1 MRWDEEGRRTVSFQ
15 WPRDIA
21 LQSRERYTP
30 RTIVPLRRK
39 DQSWLVFLLG
49 GGSIDAL
56 LFGGLRIVGSGWLQ
70 LLDKTKPKKSVSF
83 SSLTSLVLLLVL
95 QHNNNR
101 RLLSLKHSSSQIKS
115 STETIS
121 VDFVFKYNLFE
132 TFYFFSVDTK
142 VFLLLLSTKYVLSII
157 SFFDETTILILH
169 NLSQTNYVQDTYRQ
183 HVKTLVKYE
192 HMLKRRQ

>member
-1 MRWDEEGRRTVSFQ
+1 MLYFSED
-15 WPRDIA
+15 
-21 LQSRERYTP
+21 
-30 RTIVPLRRK
+30 
-39 DQSWLVFLLG
+39 
-49 GGSIDAL
+49 
-56 LFGGLRIVGSGWLQ
+56 SGWLAAAAGQ
-70 LLDKTKPKKSVSF
+70 DETKKIRFFLISH
-83 SSLTSLVLLLVL
+83 LLVL

-192 HMLKRRQ
+192 HFLKRRQ